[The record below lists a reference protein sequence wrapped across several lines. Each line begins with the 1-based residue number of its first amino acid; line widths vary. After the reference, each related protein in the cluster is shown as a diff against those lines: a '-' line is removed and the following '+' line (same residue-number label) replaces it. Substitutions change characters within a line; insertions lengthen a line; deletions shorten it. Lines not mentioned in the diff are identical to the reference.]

1 MGKKDN
7 VYIRDDFISIADDEG
22 EVVRWVRDE
31 WLEEPDIVVTI
42 ANAINLASEEDNDGV
57 RKILEEYYNKG
68 VI

>member
-1 MGKKDN
+1 M
-7 VYIRDDFISIADDEG
+7 
-22 EVVRWVRDE
+22 RWVRDE

-57 RKILEEYYNKG
+57 RKILKEYYNKG

>member
-1 MGKKDN
+1 MEKKDN

-42 ANAINLASEEDNDGV
+42 GNAINLASEEDNDGV